1 MLPYVCLLVFNQQI
15 TYIFEM
21 LNKYLINEPGVGYF
35 MSVRSEAY
43 VCGAPSTTG
52 LASRARTQLP
62 PRPTGENRSE
72 TLGPEALAGAASR
85 ADVNHT

>member
-1 MLPYVCLLVFNQQI
+1 
-15 TYIFEM
+15 
-21 LNKYLINEPGVGYF
+21 

-62 PRPTGENRSE
+62 PRPTGENRSQ